1 MPFVLILV
9 LAWPFLEIAG
19 FVIVGQR
26 IGVLATIGLTFL
38 SSAAGIVLLRVQG
51 IALLQRM
58 RAELTAGRMPGVEL
72 GHGALIA
79 FAGLCLLVP
88 GFLSDLIG
96 LLLFIPPVRDL
107 VLGLLSRNMQVVV
120 RTERRSGVVDLDPQD
135 WHEVRPSSSQDP
147 NSGPPRSLTGP
158 DRTP

>member
-19 FVIVGQR
+19 FILVGQR
-26 IGVLATIGLTFL
+26 IGILATIGLTFL
-38 SSAAGIVLLRVQG
+38 SSAAGIVLLRIQG

-58 RAELTAGRMPGVEL
+58 RAELAAQRVPGVEL

-88 GFLSDLIG
+88 GFLSDVIG

-120 RTERRSGVVDLDPQD
+120 RTERRSGVVDLDPDD
-135 WHEVRPSSSQDP
+135 WHEVRRSPSDDK
-147 NSGPPRSLTGP
+147 GDTPRSLPGP